1 MIERA
6 YREAHPYDYF
16 QVNDVKDVMMENI
29 EKVLER
35 GEKIELLV
43 DKTDALQN
51 QAEQFQRKG
60 KQLRR
65 AMWWQNCRMK
75 IIVLAIVL
83 AVGLI
88 IFLAACFYGGNNCT
102 KSNSTPSSGGSGS
115 ITPTSITP
123 VVAWR
128 GRKHWGDRSVSNLLT
143 AIDQRRTVPVARFLF
158 GLGNRRHQRHNY
170 SHITAI
176 LQS

>member
-1 MIERA
+1 MTNPTSTSTLPLLQGLGPA
-6 YREAHPYDYF
+6 KALDLF
-16 QVNDVKDVMMENI
+16 Q
-29 EKVLER
+29 
-35 GEKIELLV
+35 
-43 DKTDALQN
+43 A
-51 QAEQFQRKG
+51 
-60 KQLRR
+60 
-65 AMWWQNCRMK
+65 
-75 IIVLAIVL
+75 
-83 AVGLI
+83 GLI
-88 IFLAACFYGGNNCT
+88 RTPLDVFKLRAIDLMPPAPADDQGET
-102 KSNSTPSSGGSGS
+102 KTSCDDGAGAGAGDVSSGGSGS